1 MQPND
6 TAAAVA
12 TPVTAAKLCLELAL
26 VLGMTPFVDSAENR
40 KRPAPSQTEPAQRKR
55 SPLDSG
61 AESARKKGP
70 AAAAAA
76 AAAAAENAAAIAAA
90 AAHASAAAMLD
101 QMKCI
106 RLDSGR
112 RVSELQR
119 LGNAALVINFLLNAD
134 LGITNKCRRYLVR

>member
-6 TAAAVA
+6 TAEAVA

-70 AAAAAA
+70 AAAVAEAAK
-76 AAAAAENAAAIAAA
+76 NAAAIAAA